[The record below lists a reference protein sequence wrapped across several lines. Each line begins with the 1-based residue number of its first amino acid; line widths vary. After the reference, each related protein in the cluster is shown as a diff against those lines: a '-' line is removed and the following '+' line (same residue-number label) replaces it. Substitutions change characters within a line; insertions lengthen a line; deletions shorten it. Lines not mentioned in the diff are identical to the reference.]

1 MEAEN
6 IKIKPAPK
14 DRKLS
19 PSPFG
24 NRLESAKFA
33 VIRID
38 RLLVARLL
46 TKHRH
51 ITHPMKEDVKE
62 KILLP
67 PSAEAWVWRLTSSP
81 VSFLEGVLV
90 LPLWFAAYGSGD
102 ASPSC

>member
-38 RLLVARLL
+38 GLPVARLL

-51 ITHPMKEDVKE
+51 YTQNPPRLGYQSVSDTWGLAKVVRKVEFK
-62 KILLP
+62 LLHT
-67 PSAEAWVWRLTSSP
+67 VTS
-81 VSFLEGVLV
+81 VM
-90 LPLWFAAYGSGD
+90 LPWGRTQDF
-102 ASPSC
+102 

>member
-38 RLLVARLL
+38 GLPVARLL
-46 TKHRH
+46 AKHHHRTGL
-51 ITHPMKEDVKE
+51 IYA
-62 KILLP
+62 
-67 PSAEAWVWRLTSSP
+67 SA
-81 VSFLEGVLV
+81 
-90 LPLWFAAYGSGD
+90 GS
-102 ASPSC
+102 